1 MTMGIY
7 IALLALLLAAAMGG
21 QIAYTRALARS
32 GVRVPV
38 FVKVL
43 RFVNLA
49 LLVGTLV
56 GAAVYLLVRS

>member
-1 MTMGIY
+1 MLWVY
-7 IALLALLLAAAMGG
+7 IALLAVLLVAAMGG